1 MRMENLL
8 FVALGG
14 ALGASA
20 RYGLSLLPAK
30 GDFPVMTLL
39 TNLLG
44 ALLIGFVVGLAG
56 QNGWSQGRLLFWKT
70 GVCGGFT
77 TFSTFSLESLNLLQ
91 KGKAGPAGLYIL
103 LSVAGCLAGVAL
115 GQALA
120 RRAGGRI

>member
-1 MRMENLL
+1 MKMENLF

-77 TFSTFSLESLNLLQ
+77 TFSTFSLEGLNLLQ
-91 KGKAGPAGLYIL
+91 KGKTGPAGLYIL

>member
-77 TFSTFSLESLNLLQ
+77 TFSTFSFENLQLLSNKAYGLFSLNIGLSLIL
-91 KGKAGPAGLYIL
+91 GILFAGLGYL
-103 LSVAGCLAGVAL
+103 MTNK
-115 GQALA
+115 
-120 RRAGGRI
+120 

>member
-1 MRMENLL
+1 MRAENLI

-14 ALGASA
+14 AVGASA
-20 RYGLSLLPAK
+20 RYGLSLLPCK
-30 GDFPVMTLL
+30 GDFPVLTLL

-44 ALLIGFVVGLAG
+44 ALLIGLVVGLAG
-56 QNGWSQGRLLFWKT
+56 QAGWSQNRLLFWKT

-77 TFSTFSLESLNLLQ
+77 TFSTFSLESLTLLQ

-120 RRAGGRI
+120 RRLGKA

>member
-44 ALLIGFVVGLAG
+44 ALLIGVGVGLAG

-91 KGKAGPAGLYIL
+91 KGKAGPAGAYIL

-120 RRAGGRI
+120 RRAGRA